1 MSSSIEIQPGQAILF
16 VGSSTVEQDQWIK
29 MRSSALAQAGPQ
41 ANIAFEIMER
51 VADASLPKSSF
62 DGIYSNIFSPSVS
75 VHTPAIL
82 SRYLSTLKA
91 GGRLVVEE
99 PIVLVSLSNTV
110 CPVTRQQ
117 DELVSMLKLAGFVDV
132 EASVQPVSDQQLAQF
147 FQIWGAT
154 RVEQGV
160 SRLTGKFGWA
170 HVTAK
175 KPAYEVGQKMTLRFG
190 KKKESPT
197 PTPTAAAKKSVWTL
211 ETDDTMED
219 DDALLD
225 DDDLVK
231 PSKESLSRPDDC
243 ELTDGKRKACKN
255 CTCGRAEEEEAQV
268 VSLELEDDMEDEI
281 VEVDP
286 TAKKV
291 GGCGSCALGDAFRC
305 STCPYLGMP
314 SFTPGQTVTL
324 GGQFGMDDI

>member
-1 MSSSIEIQPGQAILF
+1 MSSLQIQPGQAVLF
-16 VGSSTVEQDQWIK
+16 VGSSTIEQDQWIK
-29 MRSSALAQAGPQ
+29 MRSAALAQAGPQ
-41 ANIAFEIMER
+41 ANIGFEIIER
-51 VADASLPKSSF
+51 VADAPLPKSSF
-62 DGIYSNIFSPSVS
+62 DAIHSNIFSPSVS

-82 SRYLSTLKA
+82 SRYLSALKA
-91 GGRLVVEE
+91 GGSLVLEE

-110 CPVTRQQ
+110 CPVTRQE

-132 EASVQPVSDQQLAQF
+132 EATVQPVSDQQLAQF
-147 FQIWGAT
+147 FQLWGAT
-154 RVEQGV
+154 RVEQAV

-170 HVTAK
+170 RVTAK
-175 KPAYEVGQKMTLRFG
+175 KPAYEVGQKISLRFN
-190 KKKESPT
+190 KKPT
-197 PTPTAAAKKSVWTL
+197 NTTTTTTTTTTKKSVWTL

-225 DDDLVK
+225 DEDLVK
-231 PSKESLSRPDDC
+231 PSKESLARPDDC

-268 VSLELEDDMEDEI
+268 VSLDLEDDMEDEI